1 MSADGFEPSSLD
13 AELQSTDD
21 VSKNPLDSIP
31 SLTYE
36 VADEQEDLIA
46 GLKLV
51 ADSVAQQRQT
61 ASRILIFHPL
71 NMAVYIGAMAFLLQY
86 FYKTLSDL
94 PLFFTTAAGITMVFL
109 VTIRWFTGGYLF
121 FAEEINWDWLGDDQI
136 LISKFGEEIIGAAV
150 LRWEKGEGRGNKKK
164 KGRGVVRAWTVGL
177 RFRGKGVGTGLLEEV
192 VKNVEKRGGDEV
204 VFAEEHANSKRIL
217 YSMYNGV
224 FDSKERRARQ
234 ALQDVIENTPNL
246 GGRKK

>member
-1 MSADGFEPSSLD
+1 MSADDLGPSSLD
-13 AELQSTDD
+13 IELKTEDGA
-21 VSKNPLDSIP
+21 SKNPLDSIP
-31 SLTYE
+31 PLTYE
-36 VADEQEDLIA
+36 VADEQDDLIA

-71 NMAVYIGAMAFLLQY
+71 NMAVYIGAMALLLQY

-94 PLFFTTAAGITMVFL
+94 PLFLTTAAGITMAFL
-109 VTIRWFTGGYLF
+109 VTVRWLTGGYLF
-121 FAEEINWDWLGDDQI
+121 FAEEIDWDWLGDDQI
-136 LISKFGEEIIGAAV
+136 LITKFGEDIIGAAV

-164 KGRGVVRAWTVGL
+164 KGRGVIRAWTVGL

-204 VFAEEHANSKRIL
+204 VFAEDHA
-217 YSMYNGV
+217 SM
-224 FDSKERRARQ
+224 FFLLPSSS
-234 ALQDVIENTPNL
+234 THWF
-246 GGRKK
+246 